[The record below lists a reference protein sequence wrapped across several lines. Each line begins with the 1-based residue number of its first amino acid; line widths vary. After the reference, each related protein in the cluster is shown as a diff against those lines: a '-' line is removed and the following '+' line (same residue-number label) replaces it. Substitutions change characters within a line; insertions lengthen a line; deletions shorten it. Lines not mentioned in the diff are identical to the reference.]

1 MILQN
6 HIWVRQHLRLFSI
19 MRGGGRLG
27 RFFRLVIFRP
37 TLGKFRGGANKKQP
51 CIWIHLL
58 RHTVIIKALT
68 AKLELEG
75 SHLVGRQFKEEERMC
90 GVDVL
95 GSHFTYYIGEALQG
109 SKTVHAA
116 LTLTLSTAALQ
127 LQELSGT
134 IYPLSP
140 PSTHCIQHQHQRSTL
155 SSQHSLNLISLAVIS

>member
-1 MILQN
+1 M
-6 HIWVRQHLRLFSI
+6 
-19 MRGGGRLG
+19 
-27 RFFRLVIFRP
+27 
-37 TLGKFRGGANKKQP
+37 T
-51 CIWIHLL
+51 
-58 RHTVIIKALT
+58 IKALK
-68 AKLELEG
+68 AKLELQG
-75 SHLVGRQFKEEERMC
+75 SHLVGRHFKEEERMC

-155 SSQHSLNLISLAVIS
+155 SSQHSLNLISLAVISIECAKALLNITLPAWFDEIDIKGCIWTLT

>member
-1 MILQN
+1 M
-6 HIWVRQHLRLFSI
+6 
-19 MRGGGRLG
+19 
-27 RFFRLVIFRP
+27 
-37 TLGKFRGGANKKQP
+37 
-51 CIWIHLL
+51 
-58 RHTVIIKALT
+58 IIKALT

-75 SHLVGRQFKEEERMC
+75 SHLDCLHFKEEERMC

>member
-1 MILQN
+1 M
-6 HIWVRQHLRLFSI
+6 
-19 MRGGGRLG
+19 
-27 RFFRLVIFRP
+27 
-37 TLGKFRGGANKKQP
+37 
-51 CIWIHLL
+51 
-58 RHTVIIKALT
+58 IIKALT

-75 SHLVGRQFKEEERMC
+75 SHLVGRQFKEEERTC

-140 PSTHCIQHQHQRSTL
+140 PPPIVYSTSTSDL
-155 SSQHSLNLISLAVIS
+155 PSLHSTPLI